1 MLLEQPIIENHLE
14 TERIDEKSLI
24 ESAKNDPRNFR
35 PLYNRHY
42 REIFCFILNKT
53 NDKELTSDLCSQ
65 VFLKAMENI
74 QSFEYRGLPF
84 SAWLY
89 RIAINECNQHFRKY
103 AGQRHVILDGAFID
117 VLFVELEEDRTVYD
131 DQLTKLKVAIQ
142 GLKPND
148 LTIIELRFFDQRP
161 FKEIGHI
168 LEITENNAKV
178 KLYRA
183 LDRLRK
189 LMLK

>member
-1 MLLEQPIIENHLE
+1 MLLEQLIIENHLE
-14 TERIDEKSLI
+14 TDHADERSLI

-53 NDKELTSDLCSQ
+53 NDKELTADLCSQ
-65 VFLKAMENI
+65 VFLKAIENI

-89 RIAINECNQHFRKY
+89 RIAINECNQHFR
-103 AGQRHVILDGAFID
+103 RHVGLRHVVLEGQFID
-117 VLFVELEEDRTVYD
+117 VLFVELEEDNTDYD
-131 DQLTKLKVAIQ
+131 HQLTKLKSAIQ
-142 GLKPND
+142 HLKPDD

-161 FKEIGHI
+161 FKEIGQI
-168 LEITENNAKV
+168 LDVTENNAKV